1 MNSLSQELEELYN
14 KAPCGYHS
22 LDSEGKFIR
31 INDTELKMLGY
42 SREEVLG
49 RQFSELITPESLS
62 IFQQNFPNFKERGWV
77 NDLEF
82 QFICKDGTLF
92 PVSLSAT
99 AIKDEA
105 GNFVMS
111 RSVVIDISERQR
123 AEKAAE
129 EISQRAAK
137 LDAFR
142 VSLSNALR
150 PLTDADEIQAIA
162 ARVLGE
168 YLGASRVIYIE
179 VLSGDEEVIVH
190 KNYTNGVAQLSG
202 RYRLE
207 EYRRNLSDNHQT
219 GQTLIVTDIVNNP
232 KYTDAEKARYST
244 IEIAAHID
252 VPLIKNDRFV
262 ALLAVHQATPRQWTE
277 TEVKL
282 VEETAEQTWAGVERA
297 RAEAALR
304 ESEEKYRTLFE
315 SIDEGFCTIEV
326 LFDENNKPFDYRF
339 LEINPA
345 FEKQTGLSDAQGKRM
360 RELAPNH
367 EEHWFEIY
375 GEIALTGKPI
385 RFENRSEV
393 MHRWFDVFA
402 FRFGKPEN
410 RQVAVLF
417 QDISDRKQVE
427 TSLQEAQ
434 ESLEIAIEA
443 AQMGTWHLDL
453 TRDVSSKRSLR
464 HDQIFGYQTPQLE
477 WGEAIARAHI
487 VEADRE
493 IFDAAFA
500 HARETGKLDF
510 EVRVQWP
517 DGSIH
522 WMAARGHFYFDEQ
535 GNPVRGGGV
544 NFDISDRKQAEIA
557 RERFLAV
564 ASDLQVIIGSNG
576 YFHWVSPTF
585 QQALGWTTEEMTSR
599 PWIEFIHPD
608 DISPSVAETTNLFS
622 GNETIS
628 FENRYRHRDGSYR
641 WLLWTAQPYPEEQL
655 IYGAAIDI
663 TERKQAEL
671 ALQQQIAREHL
682 LAKITQAI
690 HQTLDVEQI
699 LQSGVDLVR
708 QFLQTERVIIFHFQ
722 PDWSG
727 KVVAESVV
735 MESISIL
742 ESEITDP
749 CFGERYV
756 EPYRQGRVSAITD
769 FQGSD
774 VELCYQELMAQFQ
787 VRANLVVPILQR
799 EHLWG
804 LLIAH
809 HCSAPRPWQTEEVEL
824 LQQLATQL
832 GIAIQQA
839 ELYQQNVQQAALIDI
854 TSDAI
859 FVCDLSNRILFWSQG
874 AERMYGWR
882 AAEVLENIA
891 HELFQQESLSQLTEA
906 QSIVIEQNNW
916 HGELQQLTK
925 DGREIIVESRW
936 TLITDQQ
943 GNPQSILVVN
953 TDITEKKQLE
963 KQLLHSQRIE
973 SIGTLAGGIAHDLNN
988 ILTPILGFT
997 QLLPLKI
1004 SNLDKSSLEMLQ
1016 LIRNNALRG
1025 SKIVKQVLLFSRNIE
1040 TEWEL
1045 VNLVEVLEEVLKLI
1059 LETFPKSITIEDFIA
1074 QDLWMLDGDSTQLH
1088 QVLMNLCVNARDAM
1102 PDGGKLFIAAE
1113 NLRLDEQYF
1122 STNSNLEMGN
1132 YILITVTDTGMGIP
1146 PEIVD
1151 RIFEPFFTTKK
1162 PGQGTG
1168 LGLSTV
1174 IGIVKNHGGTIN
1186 LESDRQNGTQF
1197 QIYLP
1202 ASAAITANEVITE
1215 TPLSGQQELILVVDD
1230 EVMIQEVTKA
1240 TLESYNY
1247 RVITANDG
1255 IEAIAIY
1262 AQQPQAIAVVLMD
1275 LIMPEMDGLTAM
1287 RALKKINPNVK
1298 LIVTSGLATKENI
1311 TTAESIGIQ
1320 SFLVKPYTAEK
1331 LLFNLNKA
1339 IAA

>member
-1 MNSLSQELEELYN
+1 MDSFFQELEELYN
-14 KAPCGYHS
+14 NAPCGYHS
-22 LDSEGKFIR
+22 LDSEGKVVR
-31 INDTELKMLGY
+31 INDTELQMLGY
-42 SREEVLG
+42 NREEVLG
-49 RQFSELITPESLS
+49 RQFSNLIAPESLS
-62 IFQQNFPNFKERGWV
+62 TFQQNFAIFKERGWV

-82 QFICKDGTLF
+82 EFIRKDGTLL
-92 PVSLSAT
+92 PVSLNAT

-123 AEKAAE
+123 
-129 EISQRAAK
+129 IAK

-168 YLGASRVIYIE
+168 YLVASRVIYIE
-179 VLSGDEEVIVH
+179 VISGDEEVIVH
-190 KNYTNGVAQLSG
+190 NNYTNGVAQLSG
-202 RYRLE
+202 RFRLE

-219 GQTLIVTDIVNNP
+219 GRTQIVTDIANNP
-232 KYTDAEKARYST
+232 KYTDPEKEKYSA
-244 IEIAAHID
+244 INIAAHID
-252 VPLIKNDRFV
+252 VPLIKNDQFV

-375 GEIALTGKPI
+375 GEVALTGKPI

-393 MHRWFDVFA
+393 MRRWFDVFA

-410 RQVAVLF
+410 RQVAILF
-417 QDISDRKQVE
+417 QDISDRKQAE

-453 TRDVSSKRSLR
+453 TRDVSAKRSLR

-477 WGEAIARAHI
+477 WGESIARQHI

-500 HARETGKLDF
+500 QARETGELEF
-510 EVRVQWP
+510 EVRVQWA

-522 WMAARGHFYFDEQ
+522 WMAAQGHFYFDDQ
-535 GNPVRGGGV
+535 GNPIKGGGV
-544 NFDISDRKQAEIA
+544 NFDISDRKQAELT

-564 ASDLQVIIGSNG
+564 ASDLQIIMGNNG

-585 QQALGWTTEEMTSR
+585 EQVLGWTTQEMTSR

-608 DISPSVAETTNLFS
+608 DISPSVAESVSVFS
-622 GNETIS
+622 GKETNY

-641 WLLWTAQPYPEEQL
+641 WLLWKAQPYPEEQL

-699 LQSGVDLVR
+699 LQSSVDLVR
-708 QFLQTERVIIFHFQ
+708 EFLLTDRVIIFRFQ

-735 MESISIL
+735 KESISIL
-742 ESEITDP
+742 DSEITDP
-749 CFGERYV
+749 CFADRYI
-756 EPYRQGRVSAITD
+756 EPYRQGRVVAIAD
-769 FQGSD
+769 FRHAD
-774 VELCYQELMAQFQ
+774 VKSCYQELMAQFQ

-804 LLIAH
+804 LFIAH
-809 HCSAPRPWQTEEVEL
+809 HCSAQRPWQTEEVEL
-824 LQQLATQL
+824 LQRLATKL

-839 ELYQQNVQQAALIDI
+839 ELHQQNVQQAALIDI
-854 TSDAI
+854 ASDAI

-882 AAEVLENIA
+882 AEEVQDNIS
-891 HELFQQESLSQLTEA
+891 HELFQPESLSQLTEA

-916 HGELQQLTK
+916 QGELKQLTK
-925 DGREIIVESRW
+925 DGQEIMVESRW
-936 TLITDQQ
+936 TLINDQQ

-997 QLLPLKI
+997 QLLPLRI
-1004 SNLDKSSLEMLQ
+1004 PDLDDSSSQMLQ

-1025 SKIVKQVLLFSRNIE
+1025 SKIVEQVLLFSRDIE

-1045 VNLVEVLEEVLKLI
+1045 LNLAEVLEEVLKLI
-1059 LETFPKSITIEDFIA
+1059 RETFPKSITIEDSVA
-1074 QDLWMLDGDSTQLH
+1074 QNLWALDGDSTQLH

-1102 PDGGKLFIAAE
+1102 PDGGKLFITAE
-1113 NLRLDEQYF
+1113 NLRLDKQYF

-1132 YILITVTDTGMGIP
+1132 YLLVTVSDTGMGIP
-1146 PEIVD
+1146 PEIID
-1151 RIFEPFFTTKK
+1151 RVFEPFFSTKK

-1174 IGIVKNHGGTIN
+1174 IGIVKKHGGTIN

-1197 QIYLP
+1197 QIFLP
-1202 ASAAITANEVITE
+1202 ASATITTHEAIMGEII
-1215 TPLSGQQELILVVDD
+1215 PSGQQELILVVDD
-1230 EVMIQEVTKA
+1230 EAMIREVTKA

-1262 AQQPQAIAVVLMD
+1262 AQQPQAIAVILID
-1275 LIMPEMDGLTAM
+1275 LVMPEMDGLTAM

-1298 LIVTSGLATKENI
+1298 LIATSGLATKENV

-1331 LLFNLNKA
+1331 LLFDLNKA
-1339 IAA
+1339 IRRLGVA